1 MIRINQIKIKNDGK
15 TVVYGE
21 RLYESLKKHAAKVL
35 RVDLAEIANIEIIR
49 RSIDAR
55 KKPEIYDIY
64 MVDIK
69 LKKLDESKIVKKC
82 RGKNVQ
88 ITDSVKYNFEQQVLL
103 KRNGNRELSDR
114 AQKKVVIIGEGPAG
128 LFCGYMLAQNG
139 FKPLIL
145 ERGADVDTRTAKVE
159 HFWKTAELDTETNVQ
174 FGEGGAGT
182 FSDGKLNTMVKDKDG
197 RGREALS
204 IFVQNGAYED
214 ILYDAK
220 PHIGTDVLRDVVKNM
235 RNKIISQGGEVRFN
249 TKVTDLV
256 IDNGRL
262 NAVKTEND
270 VFECDAAVLA
280 IGHSARDIFYL
291 LKEKNVSLEKKPF
304 AVGFR
309 VEHPQTLINLS
320 QYGMTNPVSLP
331 PAPYKLTTT
340 TSEGRGVYSFCMCP
354 GGYVVNASSE
364 QGRLAVN
371 GMSYSK
377 RDGKNANSAIII
389 TVDPKDFGSED
400 VLSGVEF
407 QRGLEEKAYEIGHG
421 KIPVEY
427 YCDFKEAVTGSKPI
441 GGMEEADKQD
451 ISKNRDLS
459 ENDVIIEKDFQPQMK
474 GEYAFSSVH
483 EILPNELN
491 ECFVE
496 GMEKFGRMIKGYNS
510 PNALVS
516 GVESRTS
523 SPVRIVRGEHG
534 ESVNISGLYPCGE
547 GAGYAGGIMSAA
559 MDGMKIAEF
568 IAANLV

>member
-15 TVVYGE
+15 NIISKDKILE
-21 RLYESLKKHAAKVL
+21 ILRSQAAKLL
-35 RVDLAEIANIEIIR
+35 RIDVGEIAETEIIR
-49 RSIDAR
+49 HSIDAR

-64 MVDIK
+64 MIDVK
-69 LKKLDESKIVKKC
+69 LKKLDENKVIKKC
-82 RGKNVQ
+82 HDKNVQ
-88 ITDSVKYNFEQQVLL
+88 VIEPVKYDFEQQVLL
-103 KRNGNRELSDR
+103 KGGCISDKAKR
-114 AQKKVVIIGEGPAG
+114 AQKRIVIIGEGPAG

-139 FKPLIL
+139 FKPIIL

-159 HFWKTAELDTETNVQ
+159 HIWKSGELDTGTNVQ

-204 IFVQNGAYED
+204 IFVKNGAFED

-220 PHIGTDVLRDVVKNM
+220 PHIGTDILRDVVKNM
-235 RNKIISQGGEVRFN
+235 RNRIIEQGGEVRFN
-249 TKVTDLV
+249 TKVTDLL

-280 IGHSARDIFYL
+280 IGHSARDTFYL

-309 VEHPQTLINLS
+309 VEHPQTLINHS

-340 TSEGRGVYSFCMCP
+340 TDSGRGVYSFCMCP

-364 QGRLAVN
+364 EGRLAVN

-407 QRGLEEKAYEIGHG
+407 QRRLEEKAFKIGGG

-427 YCDFKEAVTGSKPI
+427 YSDFKEAVTGKALEGEMSISEKASES
-441 GGMEEADKQD
+441 GMEEALVNID
-451 ISKNRDLS
+451 
-459 ENDVIIEKDFQPQMK
+459 KDFMPQMK
-474 GEYAFSSVH
+474 GEYTFSKVH
-483 EILPNELN
+483 EILPEELN
-491 ECFVE
+491 KCFVE
-496 GMEKFGRMIKGYNS
+496 GMEKFGKMIKGYNS
-510 PNALVS
+510 PNAIVS

-523 SPVRIVRGEHG
+523 SPVRIVRGNGG

-559 MDGMKIAEF
+559 MDGMKIAEY
-568 IAANLV
+568 IAANLQ